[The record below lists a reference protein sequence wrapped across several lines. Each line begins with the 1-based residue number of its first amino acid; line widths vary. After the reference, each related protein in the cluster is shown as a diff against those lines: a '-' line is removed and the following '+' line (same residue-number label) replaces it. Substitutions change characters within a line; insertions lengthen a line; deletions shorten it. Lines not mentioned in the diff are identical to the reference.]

1 MKIREW
7 LSSLDDLYRLYAGT
21 AAQQPMSQD
30 LLDKEL
36 DYQLFA
42 VANMQDDAEKLL
54 KDSVVSFLNHEYD
67 GRVDLLLASD
77 VYTHPRYT
85 KLMHAFYK
93 YMNSLGKY
101 RIYLFCDVPNIAIDS
116 TKSFIDVY
124 LHFRERVMEWKRIL
138 LPQPYN
144 YRTGYPTGE
153 RLKEEFDHWKIYIR
167 TEMCNDGFDADVIWK
182 KMVDLLCTLAVMD
195 TMLRDVKN

>member
-7 LSSLDDLYRLYAGT
+7 LSSLDDLYRVYAGT
-21 AAQQPMSQD
+21 TCEHQISED
-30 LLDKEL
+30 HFSKDL

-42 VANMQDDAEKLL
+42 VANMQDDAEKQL
-54 KDSVVSFLNHEYD
+54 KESVTSFLNHEYD
-67 GRVDLLLASD
+67 GRVNRLLLSD
-77 VYTHPRYT
+77 VYTQPRYT
-85 KLMHAFYK
+85 KMMYAFYK

-101 RIYLFCDVPNIAIDS
+101 RIYLFSDVPEITIDS
-116 TKSFIDVY
+116 TKSFTDVY
-124 LHFRERVMEWKRIL
+124 LYFRESAMEWKRIL

-144 YRTGYPTGE
+144 YRTGYPIGE

-195 TMLRDVKN
+195 TMLRDS

>member
-21 AAQQPMSQD
+21 AAQPMGQD

-67 GRVDLLLASD
+67 GRVDRLIASD
-77 VYTHPRYT
+77 VHIHPRYT

-124 LHFRERVMEWKRIL
+124 LHFRERVMEWKRVL

>member
-7 LSSLDDLYRLYAGT
+7 LSSLDDLYRVYADT
-21 AAQQPMSQD
+21 TCEHQISED
-30 LLDKEL
+30 HFSKDL

-42 VANMQDDAEKLL
+42 VANMQDDAEKQL
-54 KDSVVSFLNHEYD
+54 KESVTSFLNHEYE
-67 GRVDLLLASD
+67 GRVNRLLLSD
-77 VYTHPRYT
+77 VYTQPRYT
-85 KLMHAFYK
+85 KMMHAFYK

-101 RIYLFCDVPNIAIDS
+101 RIYLFSDVPEITIDS
-116 TKSFIDVY
+116 TKNFTDVY
-124 LHFRERVMEWKRIL
+124 LYFRERAMEWKRIL
-138 LPQPYN
+138 LPQPYT
-144 YRTGYPTGE
+144 YRTGYPIGE

-195 TMLRDVKN
+195 TMLRDS

>member
-7 LSSLDDLYRLYAGT
+7 LSSLDDLYRVYAGT
-21 AAQQPMSQD
+21 TCEHQISED
-30 LLDKEL
+30 HFSKDL

-42 VANMQDDAEKLL
+42 VANMQDDAEKQL
-54 KDSVVSFLNHEYD
+54 KESVTSFLNHEYE
-67 GRVDLLLASD
+67 GRVNRLLLSD
-77 VYTHPRYT
+77 VYTQPRYT
-85 KLMHAFYK
+85 KMMHAFYK

-101 RIYLFCDVPNIAIDS
+101 RIYLFSDVPEITIDS
-116 TKSFIDVY
+116 TKNFTDVY
-124 LHFRERVMEWKRIL
+124 LYFRESTMEWKRIL

-153 RLKEEFDHWKIYIR
+153 RLKEEFNHWKIYIR

-195 TMLRDVKN
+195 TMLRDS

>member
-7 LSSLDDLYRLYAGT
+7 LSSLDDLYRVYAGT
-21 AAQQPMSQD
+21 TCEHQISED
-30 LLDKEL
+30 HFSKDL

-42 VANMQDDAEKLL
+42 VANMQDDAEKQL
-54 KDSVVSFLNHEYD
+54 KESVTSFLNHEYE
-67 GRVDLLLASD
+67 GRVNRLLLSD
-77 VYTHPRYT
+77 VYTQPRYT
-85 KLMHAFYK
+85 KMMHAFYK

-101 RIYLFCDVPNIAIDS
+101 RIYLFSDVPEITIDS
-116 TKSFIDVY
+116 TKSFTDVY
-124 LHFRERVMEWKRIL
+124 LYFRESTMEWKRIL

-153 RLKEEFDHWKIYIR
+153 RLKEEFEHWKIYIR

-195 TMLRDVKN
+195 TMLRDS

>member
-7 LSSLDDLYRLYAGT
+7 LSSLDDLYRVYAGT
-21 AAQQPMSQD
+21 TCEHQIREDHFSKD
-30 LLDKEL
+30 L

-42 VANMQDDAEKLL
+42 VANMQDDAEKQL
-54 KDSVVSFLNHEYD
+54 KESVTSFLNHEYE
-67 GRVDLLLASD
+67 GRVNRLLLSD
-77 VYTHPRYT
+77 VYTQPRYT
-85 KLMHAFYK
+85 KMMHAFYK

-101 RIYLFCDVPNIAIDS
+101 RIYLFSDVPEITIDS
-116 TKSFIDVY
+116 TKNFTDVY
-124 LHFRERVMEWKRIL
+124 LYFRESTMEWKRIL

-195 TMLRDVKN
+195 TMLRDS

>member
-7 LSSLDDLYRLYAGT
+7 LSSLDYLYRVYADT
-21 AAQQPMSQD
+21 TCEHQISED
-30 LLDKEL
+30 HFSKDL

-42 VANMQDDAEKLL
+42 VANMQDDAEKQL
-54 KDSVVSFLNHEYD
+54 KESVTSFLNHEYE
-67 GRVDLLLASD
+67 GRVNRLLLSD
-77 VYTHPRYT
+77 VYTQPCYT
-85 KLMHAFYK
+85 KMMHAFYK

-101 RIYLFCDVPNIAIDS
+101 RIYLFSDVPEITIDS
-116 TKSFIDVY
+116 TKSFTDVY

-195 TMLRDVKN
+195 TMLRDS

>member
-7 LSSLDDLYRLYAGT
+7 LSSLDDLYRLYAG
-21 AAQQPMSQD
+21 MVSEHLIGED
-30 LLDKEL
+30 LLHKDL

-42 VANMQDDAEKLL
+42 VANMQDDAEKRL

-67 GRVDLLLASD
+67 GRVDRLLASD

-85 KLMHAFYK
+85 KLMHAFYR

-101 RIYLFCDVPNIAIDS
+101 RIYLFCDVPNIAVDS
-116 TKSFIDVY
+116 TKSFTDVY

-138 LPQPYN
+138 LPQQYS
-144 YRTGYPTGE
+144 YRNGYPTGE
-153 RLKEEFDHWKIYIR
+153 RLKEEFEHWKIYIR

-195 TMLRDVKN
+195 TMLRDMRN

>member
-21 AAQQPMSQD
+21 AAQPMGQD

-67 GRVDLLLASD
+67 GRVDRLIASD
-77 VYTHPRYT
+77 VHIHPRYT
-85 KLMHAFYK
+85 KLMHALYK

-101 RIYLFCDVPNIAIDS
+101 RLYLFCDIPEICSKKDM
-116 TKSFIDVY
+116 TFTDVY
-124 LHFRERVMEWKRIL
+124 LHFRMKTFEWKQNL
-138 LPQPYN
+138 HSQKYASN
-144 YRTGYPTGE
+144 SGYPTGP
-153 RLKEEFDHWKIYIR
+153 RLKDEFDHWKLYIK
-167 TEMCNDGFDADVIWK
+167 TEMCNDGFDSNVIWK
-182 KMVDLLCTLAVMD
+182 KMVDLLCTLAVLD

>member
-7 LSSLDDLYRLYAGT
+7 LSSLDDLYRVYAGT
-21 AAQQPMSQD
+21 TCEHQISED
-30 LLDKEL
+30 HFSKDL

-42 VANMQDDAEKLL
+42 VANMQDDAEKQL
-54 KDSVVSFLNHEYD
+54 KESVTSFLNHEYE
-67 GRVDLLLASD
+67 GRVNRLLLSD
-77 VYTHPRYT
+77 VYTQPRYT

-101 RIYLFCDVPNIAIDS
+101 RIYLFSDVPEITIDS
-116 TKSFIDVY
+116 TKNFTDVY
-124 LHFRERVMEWKRIL
+124 LYFRESSMEWKRIL

-167 TEMCNDGFDADVIWK
+167 TEMCNDGFDSDVIWK

-195 TMLRDVKN
+195 TMLRDS

>member
-7 LSSLDDLYRLYAGT
+7 LSSLDDLYRVYAGT
-21 AAQQPMSQD
+21 TCEHQISED
-30 LLDKEL
+30 HFSKDL

-42 VANMQDDAEKLL
+42 VANMQDDAEKQL
-54 KDSVVSFLNHEYD
+54 KESVTSFLNHEYE
-67 GRVDLLLASD
+67 GRVNRLLLSD
-77 VYTHPRYT
+77 VYTQPRYT
-85 KLMHAFYK
+85 KMMHAFYK

-101 RIYLFCDVPNIAIDS
+101 RIYLFSDVPEITIDS
-116 TKSFIDVY
+116 TKSFTDVY
-124 LHFRERVMEWKRIL
+124 LYFRESTMEWKRIL

-153 RLKEEFDHWKIYIR
+153 RLKEEFNHWKIYIR

-195 TMLRDVKN
+195 TMLRDS

>member
-7 LSSLDDLYRLYAGT
+7 LSSLDDLYRVYAGT
-21 AAQQPMSQD
+21 TCEHQISED
-30 LLDKEL
+30 HFSKDL

-42 VANMQDDAEKLL
+42 VANMQDDAEKQL
-54 KDSVVSFLNHEYD
+54 KESVTSFLNHEYE
-67 GRVDLLLASD
+67 GRVNRLLLSD
-77 VYTHPRYT
+77 VYTQPRYT
-85 KLMHAFYK
+85 KMMHAFYK

-101 RIYLFCDVPNIAIDS
+101 RIYLFSDVPEIIIDS
-116 TKSFIDVY
+116 TKSFTDVY
-124 LHFRERVMEWKRIL
+124 LYFRESTIEWKRIL

-144 YRTGYPTGE
+144 YRTGYPIGE

-195 TMLRDVKN
+195 TMLRDS

>member
-7 LSSLDDLYRLYAGT
+7 LSSLDDLYRVYAGT
-21 AAQQPMSQD
+21 TCEHQISED
-30 LLDKEL
+30 HFSKDL

-42 VANMQDDAEKLL
+42 VANMQDDAEKQL
-54 KDSVVSFLNHEYD
+54 KESVTSFLNHEYE
-67 GRVDLLLASD
+67 GRVNRLLLSD
-77 VYTHPRYT
+77 VYTQPRYT
-85 KLMHAFYK
+85 KMMHACYK

-101 RIYLFCDVPNIAIDS
+101 RIYLFSDVPEITIDS
-116 TKSFIDVY
+116 TKSFMDVY
-124 LHFRERVMEWKRIL
+124 LYFRESTIEWKRIL

-144 YRTGYPTGE
+144 YRMGYPTGE
-153 RLKEEFDHWKIYIR
+153 RLKEEFNHWKIYIR

-195 TMLRDVKN
+195 TMLRDS

>member
-7 LSSLDDLYRLYAGT
+7 LSSLDDLYRLYVGT
-21 AAQQPMSQD
+21 AAQPMGQD

-54 KDSVVSFLNHEYD
+54 KESVVSFLNHEYD
-67 GRVDLLLASD
+67 GRVDRLIASD
-77 VYTHPRYT
+77 VHIHPRYT

-101 RIYLFCDVPNIAIDS
+101 RLYLFCDIPEICSKKDM
-116 TKSFIDVY
+116 TFTDVY
-124 LHFRERVMEWKRIL
+124 LRFRMETSEWKRKL
-138 LPQPYN
+138 HPQVYGAGS
-144 YRTGYPTGE
+144 GYPSNV
-153 RLKEEFDHWKIYIR
+153 RLKGEFDHWKLYIK
-167 TEMCNDGFDADVIWK
+167 TEMCNDGFDSNVIWK
-182 KMVDLLCTLAVMD
+182 KMIDLLCTLAVLD

>member
-1 MKIREW
+1 M
-7 LSSLDDLYRLYAGT
+7 DDLYRLYAGMT
-21 AAQQPMSQD
+21 SEHLIGED
-30 LLDKEL
+30 LLHKDL

-42 VANMQDDAEKLL
+42 VANMQDDAEKRL

-67 GRVDLLLASD
+67 GRVDRLLASD
-77 VYTHPRYT
+77 VYMHPRYT
-85 KLMHAFYK
+85 KLMHAFYR

-101 RIYLFCDVPNIAIDS
+101 RIYLFCDVPNIAVDS
-116 TKSFIDVY
+116 TKSFTDVY
-124 LHFRERVMEWKRIL
+124 LHFRERVMDWKRIL

-144 YRTGYPTGE
+144 YRNGYPTGE

-195 TMLRDVKN
+195 TILRDS

>member
-7 LSSLDDLYRLYAGT
+7 LSSLDDLYRVYAGT
-21 AAQQPMSQD
+21 TCEHQISED
-30 LLDKEL
+30 HFSKDL

-42 VANMQDDAEKLL
+42 VANMQDDAEKQL
-54 KDSVVSFLNHEYD
+54 KESVTSFLNHEYE
-67 GRVDLLLASD
+67 GRVNRLLLSD
-77 VYTHPRYT
+77 VYTQPRYT

-101 RIYLFCDVPNIAIDS
+101 RIYLFSDVPEITIDS
-116 TKSFIDVY
+116 TKSFTDVY
-124 LHFRERVMEWKRIL
+124 LYFRESTMEWKRIL

-144 YRTGYPTGE
+144 YRTGYPIGE

-195 TMLRDVKN
+195 TMLRDS

>member
-7 LSSLDDLYRLYAGT
+7 LSSLDDLYRVYAGT
-21 AAQQPMSQD
+21 TCEHQISED
-30 LLDKEL
+30 HFSKDL

-42 VANMQDDAEKLL
+42 VANMQDDAEKQL
-54 KDSVVSFLNHEYD
+54 KESVTSFLNHEYE
-67 GRVDLLLASD
+67 GRVNRLLLSD
-77 VYTHPRYT
+77 VYTQPRYT
-85 KLMHAFYK
+85 KMMHAFYK

-101 RIYLFCDVPNIAIDS
+101 RIYLFSDVPEITIDS
-116 TKSFIDVY
+116 TKSFTDVY
-124 LHFRERVMEWKRIL
+124 LYFRESTMEWKRIL

-144 YRTGYPTGE
+144 YRMGYPNGE

-195 TMLRDVKN
+195 TMLRDS

>member
-21 AAQQPMSQD
+21 AAQPIDQH

-67 GRVDLLLASD
+67 GRVDRLIASD
-77 VYTHPRYT
+77 VHIHPRYT

-101 RIYLFCDVPNIAIDS
+101 RLYLFCDIPEICSKKDM
-116 TKSFIDVY
+116 TFTDVY
-124 LHFRERVMEWKRIL
+124 LRFRMETSEWKRNL
-138 LPQPYN
+138 HPQLYCT
-144 YRTGYPTGE
+144 RSGYPSGT
-153 RLKEEFDHWKIYIR
+153 RLKDEFDHWKLYIK
-167 TEMCNDGFDADVIWK
+167 TEMCNDGFDSNVIWK
-182 KMVDLLCTLAVMD
+182 KMVDLLCTLAVLD
-195 TMLRDVKN
+195 TMLHDVKN

>member
-7 LSSLDDLYRLYAGT
+7 LSSLDDLYRVYAGT
-21 AAQQPMSQD
+21 ICEHQISED
-30 LLDKEL
+30 HFSKDL

-42 VANMQDDAEKLL
+42 VANMQDDAEKQL
-54 KDSVVSFLNHEYD
+54 KESVTSFLNHEYE
-67 GRVDLLLASD
+67 GRVNRLLLSD
-77 VYTHPRYT
+77 VYTQPRYT
-85 KLMHAFYK
+85 KMMHAFYK

-101 RIYLFCDVPNIAIDS
+101 RIYLFSDVPEITIDS
-116 TKSFIDVY
+116 TKSFTDVY
-124 LHFRERVMEWKRIL
+124 LYFRESAMEWKRIL

-153 RLKEEFDHWKIYIR
+153 RLKEEFNHWKIYIR

-182 KMVDLLCTLAVMD
+182 KMVDLLCTLAVID
-195 TMLRDVKN
+195 TMLRDS

>member
-7 LSSLDDLYRLYAGT
+7 LSSLDDLYRVYAAT
-21 AAQQPMSQD
+21 TCEHQIREDHFSKD
-30 LLDKEL
+30 L

-42 VANMQDDAEKLL
+42 VANMQDDAEKRL

-67 GRVDLLLASD
+67 GRVDRLLASD

-85 KLMHAFYK
+85 KLMHAFYR

-101 RIYLFCDVPNIAIDS
+101 RIYLFCDVPDVCKHPS
-116 TKSFIDVY
+116 TSLTDVY
-124 LHFRERVMEWKRIL
+124 LYFREASVAWKRTL
-138 LPQPYN
+138 HPQVYN
-144 YRTGYPTGE
+144 CRNGYPTGE

-195 TMLRDVKN
+195 TMLRDS

>member
-7 LSSLDDLYRLYAGT
+7 LSSLDDLYRVYAGT
-21 AAQQPMSQD
+21 TCEHQISED
-30 LLDKEL
+30 HFSKDL

-42 VANMQDDAEKLL
+42 VANMQDDAEKQL
-54 KDSVVSFLNHEYD
+54 KESVTSFLNHEYE
-67 GRVDLLLASD
+67 GRVNRLLLSD
-77 VYTHPRYT
+77 VYTQPRYT

-101 RIYLFCDVPNIAIDS
+101 RIYLFSDVPEITIDS
-116 TKSFIDVY
+116 TKSFTDVY
-124 LHFRERVMEWKRIL
+124 LYFRESTMEWKRIL
-138 LPQPYN
+138 LPQPYT
-144 YRTGYPTGE
+144 YRTGYPIGE
-153 RLKEEFDHWKIYIR
+153 RLKEEFEHWKIYIR

-195 TMLRDVKN
+195 TMLRDS

>member
-7 LSSLDDLYRLYAGT
+7 LSSLDDLYRVYAGT
-21 AAQQPMSQD
+21 TCEHQIREDHFSKD
-30 LLDKEL
+30 L

-42 VANMQDDAEKLL
+42 VANMQDDAEKQL
-54 KDSVVSFLNHEYD
+54 KESVTSFLNHEYE
-67 GRVDLLLASD
+67 GRVNRLLLSD
-77 VYTHPRYT
+77 VYTQPRYT

-101 RIYLFCDVPNIAIDS
+101 RIYLFSDVPEITIDS
-116 TKSFIDVY
+116 TKSFTDVY
-124 LHFRERVMEWKRIL
+124 LYFRESAMEWKRIL

-195 TMLRDVKN
+195 TMLRDS

>member
-21 AAQQPMSQD
+21 AAQPIDQH

-67 GRVDLLLASD
+67 GRVDRLLASD

-101 RIYLFCDVPNIAIDS
+101 RLYLFCDIPEICSRKDM
-116 TKSFIDVY
+116 SFTDMY
-124 LHFRERVMEWKRIL
+124 LHFRVETSEWKRNL
-138 LPQPYN
+138 HPQVYGA
-144 YRTGYPTGE
+144 RSGYPSNV
-153 RLKEEFDHWKIYIR
+153 RLKEEFDHWKLYIK
-167 TEMCNDGFDADVIWK
+167 TEMCNDGFDSNVIWK
-182 KMVDLLCTLAVMD
+182 KMVDLLCTLAVLD
-195 TMLRDVKN
+195 TMLHDVKN

>member
-7 LSSLDDLYRLYAGT
+7 LSSLDDLYRVYAGT
-21 AAQQPMSQD
+21 TCEHQISED
-30 LLDKEL
+30 HFSKDL

-42 VANMQDDAEKLL
+42 VANMQDDAEKQL
-54 KDSVVSFLNHEYD
+54 KESVTSFLNHEYE
-67 GRVDLLLASD
+67 GRVNRLLLSD
-77 VYTHPRYT
+77 VYTQPRYT
-85 KLMHAFYK
+85 KMMHAFYK

-101 RIYLFCDVPNIAIDS
+101 RIYLFSDVPEITIDS
-116 TKSFIDVY
+116 TKSFTDVY
-124 LHFRERVMEWKRIL
+124 LYFRESAMERKRIL

-153 RLKEEFDHWKIYIR
+153 RLKEEFNHWKIYIR

-195 TMLRDVKN
+195 TMLRDS

>member
-21 AAQQPMSQD
+21 ATQPMDQD

-67 GRVDLLLASD
+67 GRVDRLIASD
-77 VYTHPRYT
+77 ICIHPRYK

-101 RIYLFCDVPNIAIDS
+101 RLYLFCDIQEICSKKDM
-116 TKSFIDVY
+116 TFTDVY
-124 LHFRERVMEWKRIL
+124 LHFRMETFEWKRKL
-138 LPQPYN
+138 HLQMYTSN
-144 YRTGYPTGE
+144 SGYPTGP
-153 RLKEEFDHWKIYIR
+153 RLKSEFDHWKLYIK
-167 TEMCNDGFDADVIWK
+167 TEMCNDGFDSNVIWK
-182 KMVDLLCTLAVMD
+182 KMVDLLCTLAVLD

>member
-7 LSSLDDLYRLYAGT
+7 LSSLDDLYRLYAGMT
-21 AAQQPMSQD
+21 SEHLIGED
-30 LLDKEL
+30 LLHKDL

-42 VANMQDDAEKLL
+42 VANMQDDAEKRL

-67 GRVDLLLASD
+67 GRVDRLLASD

-85 KLMHAFYK
+85 KLMHAFYR

-101 RIYLFCDVPNIAIDS
+101 RIYLFCDVPNIAVDS
-116 TKSFIDVY
+116 TKSFTDVY

-138 LPQPYN
+138 LPQLYN

-153 RLKEEFDHWKIYIR
+153 RLKEEFEHWKIYIR

-195 TMLRDVKN
+195 TMLRDS

>member
-7 LSSLDDLYRLYAGT
+7 LSSLDDLYRVYAGT
-21 AAQQPMSQD
+21 TCEHQISED
-30 LLDKEL
+30 HFSKDL

-42 VANMQDDAEKLL
+42 VANMQDDAEKQL
-54 KDSVVSFLNHEYD
+54 KESVTSFLNHEYE
-67 GRVDLLLASD
+67 GRVNRLLLSD
-77 VYTHPRYT
+77 VYTQPRYT
-85 KLMHAFYK
+85 KMMHAFYK

-101 RIYLFCDVPNIAIDS
+101 RIYLFSDVPEITIDS
-116 TKSFIDVY
+116 TKNFTDVY
-124 LHFRERVMEWKRIL
+124 LYFRESTMEWKRIL

-195 TMLRDVKN
+195 TMLRDS

>member
-7 LSSLDDLYRLYAGT
+7 LSSLDDLYRVYAGT
-21 AAQQPMSQD
+21 TCEHQISED
-30 LLDKEL
+30 HFSKDL

-42 VANMQDDAEKLL
+42 VANMQDDAEKQL
-54 KDSVVSFLNHEYD
+54 KESVTSFLNHEYE
-67 GRVDLLLASD
+67 GRVNRLLLSD
-77 VYTHPRYT
+77 VYTQPRYT
-85 KLMHAFYK
+85 KMMHAFYK

-101 RIYLFCDVPNIAIDS
+101 RIYLFSDVPEIIIDS
-116 TKSFIDVY
+116 TKSFTDVY
-124 LHFRERVMEWKRIL
+124 LYFRESTIEWKRIL

-195 TMLRDVKN
+195 TMLRDS

>member
-7 LSSLDDLYRLYAGT
+7 LSSLDDLYRVYAGT
-21 AAQQPMSQD
+21 TCEHQIREDHFSKD
-30 LLDKEL
+30 L

-42 VANMQDDAEKLL
+42 VANMQDDAEKQL
-54 KDSVVSFLNHEYD
+54 KESVTSFLNHEYE
-67 GRVDLLLASD
+67 GRVNRLLLSD
-77 VYTHPRYT
+77 VYTQPRYT
-85 KLMHAFYK
+85 KMMHAFYK

-101 RIYLFCDVPNIAIDS
+101 RIYLFSDVPEITIDS
-116 TKSFIDVY
+116 TKSFTDVY
-124 LHFRERVMEWKRIL
+124 LYFRESTMEWKRIL

-195 TMLRDVKN
+195 TMLRDS

>member
-21 AAQQPMSQD
+21 ATQPMGQD

-42 VANMQDDAEKLL
+42 VANMQDDAEKIL

-67 GRVDLLLASD
+67 GRVDRLIASD
-77 VYTHPRYT
+77 ICIHPRYK

-101 RIYLFCDVPNIAIDS
+101 RLYLFCDIQEICSKKDM
-116 TKSFIDVY
+116 TFTDVY
-124 LHFRERVMEWKRIL
+124 LHFRMETFEWKRKL
-138 LPQPYN
+138 HPQMYTSN
-144 YRTGYPTGE
+144 SGYPTGP
-153 RLKEEFDHWKIYIR
+153 RLKSEFDHWKLYIK
-167 TEMCNDGFDADVIWK
+167 TEMCNDGFDSNVIWK
-182 KMVDLLCTLAVMD
+182 KMVDLLCTLAVLD
-195 TMLRDVKN
+195 TMLRDVNN

>member
-1 MKIREW
+1 M
-7 LSSLDDLYRLYAGT
+7 G
-21 AAQQPMSQD
+21 QD

-54 KDSVVSFLNHEYD
+54 KESVVSFLNHEYD
-67 GRVDLLLASD
+67 GRVDRLIASD
-77 VYTHPRYT
+77 IHIHPRYT

-101 RIYLFCDVPNIAIDS
+101 RLYLFCDIPEICSKKDM
-116 TKSFIDVY
+116 TFTDVY
-124 LHFRERVMEWKRIL
+124 LHFRKETFEWKRNL
-138 LPQPYN
+138 HPQLYCT
-144 YRTGYPTGE
+144 RSGYPSGT
-153 RLKEEFDHWKIYIR
+153 RLKDEFDHWKLYIK
-167 TEMCNDGFDADVIWK
+167 TEMCNDGFDSNVIWK
-182 KMVDLLCTLAVMD
+182 KMVDLLCTLAVLD

>member
-21 AAQQPMSQD
+21 AAQPMSQD

-67 GRVDLLLASD
+67 GRADRLLASD

-182 KMVDLLCTLAVMD
+182 KMADLLCTLAVMD

>member
-7 LSSLDDLYRLYAGT
+7 LSSLDDLYRVYAGT
-21 AAQQPMSQD
+21 TCKHQIREDHFSKD
-30 LLDKEL
+30 L

-42 VANMQDDAEKLL
+42 VANMQDDAEKQL
-54 KDSVVSFLNHEYD
+54 KESVTSFLNHEYE
-67 GRVDLLLASD
+67 GRVNRLLLSD
-77 VYTHPRYT
+77 VYTQPRYT
-85 KLMHAFYK
+85 KMMHAFYK

-101 RIYLFCDVPNIAIDS
+101 RIYLFSDVPEITIDS
-116 TKSFIDVY
+116 TKSFTDVY
-124 LHFRERVMEWKRIL
+124 LYFRESAMEWKRIL

-195 TMLRDVKN
+195 TMLRDS

>member
-21 AAQQPMSQD
+21 AAQPIDQH

-67 GRVDLLLASD
+67 GRVDRLIASD
-77 VYTHPRYT
+77 VHTHPRYT

-101 RIYLFCDVPNIAIDS
+101 RLYLFCDIPEICSKKDM
-116 TKSFIDVY
+116 TFTGVY
-124 LHFRERVMEWKRIL
+124 LRFRMETSEWKRNL
-138 LPQPYN
+138 HPQLYCT
-144 YRTGYPTGE
+144 RSGYPTGP
-153 RLKEEFDHWKIYIR
+153 RLKSEFEHWKLYIK
-167 TEMCNDGFDADVIWK
+167 TEMCNDGFDSNVIWK
-182 KMVDLLCTLAVMD
+182 KMVDLLCTLAVLD

>member
-7 LSSLDDLYRLYAGT
+7 LSSLDDLYRVYAGT
-21 AAQQPMSQD
+21 TCEHQISED
-30 LLDKEL
+30 HFSKDL

-42 VANMQDDAEKLL
+42 VANMQDDAEKQL
-54 KDSVVSFLNHEYD
+54 KESVTSFLNHEYE
-67 GRVDLLLASD
+67 GRVNRLLASD
-77 VYTHPRYT
+77 VYTQPRYT
-85 KLMHAFYK
+85 KLMNAFYK

-101 RIYLFCDVPNIAIDS
+101 RIYLFCDVPNITIDS
-116 TKSFIDVY
+116 TKTFTNIY
-124 LHFRERVMEWKRIL
+124 LHFREIAMEWKRIL

-144 YRTGYPTGE
+144 YRTGYPTGA
-153 RLKEEFDHWKIYIR
+153 RLKEEFEHWKIHIR

-195 TMLRDVKN
+195 TMLRDS